1 MAAWL
6 FRLLRT
12 SEYLPENVK
21 TADSADSRLSNEELF
36 IAELLLH
43 NLQLLQFNSH
53 EVTTTHNTTLQF
65 ARSYLIALKSYYLY
79 NKAFSYNFGIGKH
92 CIVAK
97 FYNYSYL

>member
-21 TADSADSRLSNEELF
+21 TADSADNRLSNEELF

-53 EVTTTHNTTLQF
+53 EVTTMHNTTLQF
-65 ARSYLIALKSYYLY
+65 ARSYLIIALKSYYL
-79 NKAFSYNFGIGKH
+79 NSTKH
-92 CIVAK
+92 SLIT
-97 FYNYSYL
+97 LE